1 MSPDAVIR
9 IGQAAELL
17 DVSVETIRRWER
29 RQDPDR
35 AVLRRPAVVP
45 LSEVGRILGDRRAD
59 KQGDLSADLAQSSRN
74 RFSGIVT
81 RIERDKVAAVVEVQC
96 GPHRLV
102 SLMTAEAVDD
112 CSVFAV
118 GDEAVCSRE
127 GDERRGRGPRVM
139 RFWCRPWCSPR
150 S

>member
-17 DVSVETIRRWER
+17 DVSVETIRRWETSGR
-29 RQDPDR
+29 IRTERSSGGQR
-35 AVLRRPAVVP
+35 MVP

-59 KQGDLSADLAQSSRN
+59 PRVTSRPIVAQSARN
-74 RFSGIVT
+74 RFSGLVT

-112 CSVFAV
+112 LGLAV
-118 GDEAVCSRE
+118 GDEAVCAVKATNVVVE
-127 GDERRGRGPRVM
+127 VPG
-139 RFWCRPWCSPR
+139 
-150 S
+150 

>member
-1 MSPDAVIR
+1 MSPEPVIR

-17 DVSVETIRRWER
+17 DVSVETIRRWETSGR
-29 RQDPDR
+29 IRTERSSGGQR
-35 AVLRRPAVVP
+35 MVP

-59 KQGDLSADLAQSSRN
+59 KRLTSRPIVAQSARN

-112 CSVFAV
+112 LGLAV
-118 GDEAVCSRE
+118 GDEAVCAVKATNVVVE
-127 GDERRGRGPRVM
+127 VPA
-139 RFWCRPWCSPR
+139 
-150 S
+150 

>member
-1 MSPDAVIR
+1 MSPEPVIR

-17 DVSVETIRRWER
+17 DVSVETIRRWETSGR
-29 RQDPDR
+29 IRTERSSGGQR
-35 AVLRRPAVVP
+35 MVP

-59 KQGDLSADLAQSSRN
+59 KRVTSRPIVAQSARN

-102 SLMTAEAVDD
+102 SLMTAEAVEELGL
-112 CSVFAV
+112 AI
-118 GDEAVCSRE
+118 GDEAVCAVKATNVVVE
-127 GDERRGRGPRVM
+127 VPG
-139 RFWCRPWCSPR
+139 
-150 S
+150 